1 MTLRKLYDNSGLKM
15 SFIAKKINEQPSE
28 VSRAING
35 VLIPS
40 RKSTYERIR
49 VNVKMFIDK
58 WITFNKTGFKD
69 KHGKNVKEGDLL
81 KMK

>member
-1 MTLRKLYDNSGLKM
+1 MTLKKLVSNSGLKM
-15 SFIAKKINEQPSE
+15 SFIAKKIKEQPSE

-49 VNVKMFIDK
+49 TNVKMFIDK
-58 WITFNKTGFKD
+58 WINF
-69 KHGKNVKEGDLL
+69 
-81 KMK
+81 